1 MRSRAQVRTDY
12 AGVLAGVPQLAALG
26 APFLSSEAQ
35 MLTEEETEYSVSL
48 VKHVFE
54 AHLVLQFNCTNTV
67 AEQVLE
73 DVFVALD
80 LGEAVTP
87 IPAPPRL
94 LRFLHARTWLDRQ
107 RVVGCRTSLRSRR

>member
-1 MRSRAQVRTDY
+1 MRTDY

-48 VKHVFE
+48 VKHVFQ

-73 DVFVALD
+73 DVSVALD

-87 IPAPPRL
+87 IPPPPVCCGS
-94 LRFLHARTWLDRQ
+94 LHARTCLDRQ
-107 RVVGCRTSLRSRR
+107 RLVSCRTSSRSRQ